1 MEWEVKMKTTI
12 ISVGGSM
19 IVPEEVNID
28 FLKEIKKIILEYV
41 EKGNRT
47 VLVCGGGK
55 VAREYIEA
63 SRKLANV
70 ADKDA
75 DLVGIAATKLNA
87 ELVRVMFEEDAHE
100 CVIYNPTEKIETNK
114 KILIASGWEP
124 GCSTDTDAVLLA
136 KNFEADT
143 IINMTNIDY
152 VYDKDPKKFD
162 DAKPM
167 KEVLWGDFKKIVGD
181 EWKPGL
187 NMPFDP
193 IATKQ
198 AAELGLKVI
207 IINGNK
213 LDNLNNYLEGKEFKG
228 TVIQ

>member
-1 MEWEVKMKTTI
+1 MGKTI

-19 IVPEEVNID
+19 IVPDKVNIE
-28 FLKEIKKIILEYV
+28 FLEEIKKIIIDYTS
-41 EKGNRT
+41 KGNNAI
-47 VLVCGGGK
+47 LVCGGGK
-55 VAREYIEA
+55 TARNYIEA
-63 SRKLANV
+63 SRKLADV
-70 ADKDA
+70 SDIDA

-87 ELVRVMFEEDAHE
+87 ELVRVIFGEDAFE
-100 CVIYNPTEKIETNK
+100 KVVFNPTEKIETNK
-114 KILIASGWEP
+114 KIIIASGWEP

-162 DAKPM
+162 DAVPLKDISWP
-167 KEVLWGDFKKIVGD
+167 DFQKIVGE

-193 IATKQ
+193 IATKH
-198 AAELGLKVI
+198 AADLGLKVI
-207 IINGNK
+207 IINGN
-213 LDNLNNYLEGKEFKG
+213 NLENLKSVLEAKEFTG
-228 TVIQ
+228 TTIH